1 MEQREVI
8 QILEILQTNSTP
20 IKVLCDDGAI
30 YYVKTCFLKQPPL
43 VDIINEFI
51 GNYIYRTWDI
61 IVPEMCLIKID
72 NGLILDYLKNNN
84 ITSIYSRFDQ
94 NLFFIGS
101 KEINGQYYE
110 VDKYLLENYS
120 KNDLKKFKDPSTIID
135 ISTCDIWLGNKDRRL
150 NNPNLL
156 MKDVGSQIDVIA
168 FDHTQLFGN
177 QESYKSLSLA
187 IMDMDKSN
195 MLISSAL
202 CKNVCRFVSKEVF
215 DNLNLKYL
223 SCIEK
228 SLDGIS
234 NLFVDL
240 PSEIGLSK
248 KGKERIINLLG
259 NASRNEK
266 ITSIYKSLL

>member
-20 IKVLCDDGAI
+20 IKVLCDDGAV
-30 YYVKTCFLKQPPL
+30 YYIKTCFLKQPPL

-51 GNYIYRTWDI
+51 GNYIYSTWDI
-61 IVPEMCLIKID
+61 IVPEMCVIKID
-72 NGLILDYLKNNN
+72 KELILDYLKKNN
-84 ITSIYSRFDQ
+84 ISSIYSRFDK

-101 KEINGQYYE
+101 KEITGQYYE
-110 VDKYLLENYS
+110 VDKYLLENYN

-135 ISTCDIWLGNKDRRL
+135 ISTCDIWLGNKDRRI

-156 MKDVGSQIDVIA
+156 MKNVGSQIDIVAI
-168 FDHTQLFGN
+168 DHTELFGN
-177 QESYKSLSLA
+177 QENYKSLSLA
-187 IMDMDKSN
+187 IMDIDKGN
-195 MLISSAL
+195 MLISSTL
-202 CKNVCRFVSKEVF
+202 CKNVCRFVSKEEF
-215 DNLNLKYL
+215 DKLNLKYL

-248 KGKERIINLLG
+248 KGKEQIINILG
-259 NASRNEK
+259 HASRNEK
-266 ITSIYKSLL
+266 IASIYKLLL

>member
-20 IKVLCDDGAI
+20 IKVLCDNGAV
-30 YYVKTCFLKQPPL
+30 YYIKTCFLKQPPL

-51 GNYIYRTWDI
+51 GHYFYRSWDI
-61 IVPEMCLIKID
+61 LVPEMCLIKID
-72 NGLILDYLKNNN
+72 RELIINYSENNN
-84 ITSIYSRFDQ
+84 ITTKYSQFEQ
-94 NLFFIGS
+94 ELFFIGS
-101 KEINGQYYE
+101 KEIGGQYYE
-110 VDKYLLENYS
+110 VDKYLLENYN
-120 KNDLKKFKDPSTIID
+120 KNDLKKFKDPTTIID
-135 ISTCDIWLGNKDRRL
+135 ISTCDIWLGNKDRRI

-156 MKDVGSQIDVIA
+156 MKNVGSQIDVIA

-177 QESYKSLSLA
+177 QEYYKALSLA
-187 IMDMDKSN
+187 IMDIDKGN

-202 CKNVCRFVSKEVF
+202 CKNVCRFVSKEEF
-215 DNLNLKYL
+215 DKLNLKYL

-248 KGKERIINLLG
+248 KGKERIINILG
-259 NASRNEK
+259 HASRNEK
-266 ITSIYKSLL
+266 IASIYKSLL